1 MEKID
6 EFLVAERT
14 YCDDESKL
22 SVGLAN
28 IHAEV
33 PDVEA
38 NRDKVLRAVKIFKER
53 KVNVAVFPEFCLSG
67 YFWDAREDCLEY
79 LEEAVTEAN
88 QEWIESE
95 LVPLLGDG
103 LEMILMNNLTATED
117 EGRFLNRTFAVDGG
131 DDYLTEDPPTTRSS
145 SRASRRTT
153 PTAAATTGWS

>member
-1 MEKID
+1 MEKVD

-38 NRDKVLRAVKIFKER
+38 NRDKILRAVKIFKER
-53 KVNVAVFPEFCLSG
+53 EVNVAVFPEFCLSG
-67 YFWDAREDCLEY
+67 YFWDEREDCLEY

-88 QEWIESE
+88 
-95 LVPLLGDG
+95 
-103 LEMILMNNLTATED
+103 
-117 EGRFLNRTFAVDGG
+117 RTG
-131 DDYLTEDPPTTRSS
+131 SS
-145 SRASRRTT
+145 PSWCRCWA
-153 PTAAATTGWS
+153 TGWRRSC